1 MAVVLFGAL
10 VGGSGCPRGGGG
22 GPRPPA
28 AEGWALGA
36 NVLGAD
42 PLGGV
47 AAVGADADAVI
58 VTDGARAR
66 RLGRDGA
73 VGWERPLGADLA
85 AGAVAVAG
93 DLALVAVGGTGGAV
107 GGTGG
112 AVGGTGGGAVGGT
125 GGGAVGGTGAV
136 LRGAPGAALVA
147 LGVGDGGV
155 RWTVGAG
162 STRWTLIAQVV
173 ADGDGFLVA
182 GSFAGTLRLGDRTV
196 TAAGGS
202 DGFVA
207 ALDAGGGVRW
217 LRRMGG
223 DGGDGVRGVAALGAG
238 RVAIAGTFTGPAE
251 LADGELVAL
260 ADRTLAA
267 DGFVAV
273 LEADGRLAWSRTF
286 GGAREDTCAGV
297 AVLAD
302 GAIAVA
308 GTVRGE
314 VDVAGRRLE
323 ARGGADGLVA
333 VFAPDA
339 TVRAA
344 WLVGGDDF
352 DGLTAIGAVG
362 AELVVTGWW
371 TGALPSGERADGVDD
386 LLVAVAPPAGPP
398 RLSPVRSSGAASATA
413 FATTAAGWLLATHG
427 AAPVRNDGVERPAGA
442 ALWFRAP

>member
-1 MAVVLFGAL
+1 MGVAVVRFGLLAAL

-36 NVLGAD
+36 DVLGAD

-47 AAVGADADAVI
+47 AAVGADAAAVI

-112 AVGGTGGGAVGGT
+112 AVGGTGG
-125 GGGAVGGTGAV
+125 AV

-147 LGVGDGGV
+147 LGVADGGV

-223 DGGDGVRGVAALGAG
+223 DGGDGVRGVAALDAG

-442 ALWFRAP
+442 ALWFRGP